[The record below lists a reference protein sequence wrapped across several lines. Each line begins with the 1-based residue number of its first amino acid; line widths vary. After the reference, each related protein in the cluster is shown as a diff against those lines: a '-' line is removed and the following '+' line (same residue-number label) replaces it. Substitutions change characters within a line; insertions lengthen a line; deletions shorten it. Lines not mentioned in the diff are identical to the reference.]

1 METCNVRS
9 TEFRIGTKPL
19 TNVIA
24 FHNKNFPSNI
34 SYTDFGKRVFN
45 LDSEIRHFAFKEFLQ
60 KASDMDAYEYYIFLE
75 KSQKLS
81 KYFFNN
87 LSLWPPLL
95 RYQIDLAVLKP
106 CTGPIFDSKSSHYS
120 TTSFLEE
127 DTSGPFLISSRYMKK
142 FIKSYDEK
150 DSIVQSL
157 NKFLKIINS
166 VCFWPTSNFAF
177 DDVKNDPVSLEFP
190 IIFPDGVPNKFYNND
205 YLDLATITVQKN
217 VIYIG
222 SSAADLLV
230 LAQSACKVIAFKNKN
245 LIDYINTK
253 IWLERFGLENR
264 VEFVDEDSFM
274 PQDESYA
281 VVYSSFQ
288 DLSKDLKTKYLP
300 FFPYTIFI
308 GRSESLREA
317 VSMNIPVR
325 EYSQNIKVKV

>member
-1 METCNVRS
+1 METCSARS

-34 SYTDFGKRVFN
+34 SYTDFGEKVFDLEN
-45 LDSEIRHFAFKEFLQ
+45 IKRHFAFQEFLK
-60 KASDMDAYEYYIFLE
+60 KASEMDAYEYYIFLE

-127 DTSGPFLISSRYMKK
+127 DTSGPFLISSRHMKK
-142 FIKSYDEK
+142 FIKIYDEK
-150 DSIVQSL
+150 ISIVQLL
-157 NKFLKIINS
+157 NNFLKTINT
-166 VCFWPTSNFAF
+166 VCFWPTSNFAIE
-177 DDVKNDPVSLEFP
+177 DIKKEPVSLEFP

-230 LAQSACKVIAFKNKN
+230 LAQSACKVFAFKNKN

-264 VEFVDEDSFM
+264 VEFVDEYSFM
-274 PQDESYA
+274 PQDESFA

-288 DLSKDLKTKYLP
+288 QISKDLKTRYLSY
-300 FFPYTIFI
+300 FPYTIFI
-308 GRSESLREA
+308 GNSESLRETI
-317 VSMNIPVR
+317 SMNIPVR
-325 EYSQNIKVKV
+325 EYSSNIKVKA